1 MDCIFCQIV
10 AGKLPSQ
17 TLYQDE
23 EIMAFRDIKP
33 LASTHVLI
41 IPKKHIPDLVHL
53 SEADAPVIGRM
64 VNVANQLAKSEG
76 ISQNG
81 YRLVINC
88 GYDAGQIVPHIHMHL
103 IGGRRLVDA
112 LG

>member
-10 AGKLPSQ
+10 AGKIPSQ
-17 TLYQDE
+17 ILYQDE
-23 EIMAFRDIKP
+23 EVIAFRDIKP

-53 SEADAPVIGRM
+53 SEAESPVIGRM
-64 VNVANQLAKSEG
+64 VNIANQLAKREG
-76 ISQNG
+76 ISQSG
-81 YRLVINC
+81 YRLVLNC
-88 GYDAGQIVPHIHMHL
+88 GNDAGQIVPHIHMHL
-103 IGGRRLVDA
+103 LGGRRLLDA